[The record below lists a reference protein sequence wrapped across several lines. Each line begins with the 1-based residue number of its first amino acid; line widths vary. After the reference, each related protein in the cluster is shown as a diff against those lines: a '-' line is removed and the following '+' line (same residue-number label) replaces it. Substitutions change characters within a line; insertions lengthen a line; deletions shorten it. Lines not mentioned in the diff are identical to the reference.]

1 MSYNTRLRNT
11 EIMIDNLDL
20 VSELYDTKKPLD
32 ELKRLAS
39 SLKSWHLTKRQ
50 NCDIELLM
58 NGSFSPLIGFMGQA
72 DYSKVLEEMRLES
85 GALWPMPIT
94 LDVTKKFSLEL
105 SIGDEIALKD
115 QEGTIL
121 AIMKITDKWTPNKIV
136 EAKKI
141 FGSVDRKHPGVSY
154 LLNEVENIYL
164 GGPIVGLRYP
174 THYDFCDN
182 RHSPNK
188 LKKKLKKL
196 GWTKIVAFQPKN
208 IIHRAQQEMT
218 LRATK
223 KVGANLLI
231 HPATGMTNSG
241 DIKHYTKIKCYKAV
255 VDHYQPSTTQLS
267 LLNLAMR
274 MAGPREVIWHGLI
287 HKNYGCTHLIVEKD
301 CVGEGLDTKNKP
313 FYSLH
318 EVQSLFRYYEEE
330 MGIKMIDAPEMVY
343 VKESSRYQPIEETV
357 DKGLITTNISSGELE
372 HCLDKGLNIPKWFSF
387 PNVLTEIR
395 RTRPLLSSQGFTIFF
410 TGLSGS
416 GKSTIA
422 NILMAKLM
430 EVGSRRVTLLDG
442 DIVRKNLSSELGF
455 SKQHR
460 DLNIRRIGYVASEIT
475 KNGGVAICAPIAP
488 YSKTRQL
495 VRQDVENWGAFI
507 EIYVATSLEECERR
521 DRKGLYQK
529 AREGKIKE
537 FTGISDPYEVP
548 KKPEIHLETENVNIQ
563 NCVEKIMLKLVDLG
577 LIKKD

>member
-1 MSYNTRLRNT
+1 MNN
-11 EIMIDNLDL
+11 NLDPI
-20 VSELYDTKKPLD
+20 SELYETEKPLG

-39 SLKSWHLTKRQ
+39 DLKCWDLTKRQ
-50 NCDIELLM
+50 ICDIELLL
-58 NGSFSPLIGFMGQA
+58 NGSFSPLIGFMRQT
-72 DYSKVLEEMRLES
+72 DYCKVLEEMRLES

-94 LDVTKKFSLEL
+94 LDVTKKFSLKL
-105 SIGDEIALKD
+105 AIGEEIALKD

-121 AIMKITDKWTPNKIV
+121 AIMTITDKWTPNKVI
-136 EAKKI
+136 EAKKVYGTTDI
-141 FGSVDRKHPGVSY
+141 NHPGVNY
-154 LLNEVENIYL
+154 LLNEAEHIYV
-164 GGPIVGLRYP
+164 GGPIVGLESP

-188 LKKKLKKL
+188 LKENFKKL
-196 GWTKIVAFQPKN
+196 GWTKIVAFRPKN
-208 IIHRAQQEMT
+208 IIHRAHQEMT
-218 LRATK
+218 LRVTK
-223 KVGANLLI
+223 EVGANLLI
-231 HPATGMTNSG
+231 HSITGMTNSG

-255 VDHYQPSTTQLS
+255 LTNYQPSTTQLS
-267 LLNLAMR
+267 LLNLATR

-287 HKNYGCTHLIVEKD
+287 HKNYGCTHLIIEKD
-301 CVGEGLDTKNKP
+301 SVEESLDSKNKP
-313 FYSLH
+313 LYNSH
-318 EVQSLFRYYEEE
+318 EAQNLFRYYEEE
-330 MGIKMIDAPEMVY
+330 MGIKIINAQEMIY
-343 VKESSRYQPIEETV
+343 VEETSRYQPVEEAMNN
-357 DKGLITTNISSGELE
+357 GLTTKTISKPELE
-372 HCLDKGLNIPKWFSF
+372 HHLDTGLNIPEWFSF
-387 PNVLTEIR
+387 PSVLTEIR

-422 NILMAKLM
+422 NVLMSKLM
-430 EVGSRRVTLLDG
+430 EIGSRSVTLLDG

-455 SKQHR
+455 SKHHR

-495 VRQDVENWGAFI
+495 VRQDVENWGTFI

-548 KKPEIHLETENVNIQ
+548 QKPEIRLETENVNVQ
-563 NCVEKIMLKLVDLG
+563 DCVEKIIYKLVNLG
-577 LIKKD
+577 LIKNEQP